1 MNAPSQ
7 NSGPAPFGHHATDR
21 NARRAWR
28 DAPRESTGVVAK
40 ALAILEAVADKP
52 QPTAISELA
61 TLLDMSKP
69 TAHRIATTLE
79 ALGFLKR
86 DLLSRKV
93 IEGDRLVHMA
103 LNTLHVAARRG
114 ARHAIL
120 QSLADATGETCN
132 LGVISGGTVVYVDR
146 VETEWPLGLRF
157 EPGARVPVHCTA
169 IGKMLLSE
177 LPPKR
182 REAYITSGKLRRYT
196 DKTITEPEALRLEL
210 ARIAEQGVSMDD
222 QEFLSGV
229 VCLAVPV
236 CDRNGRACAALAISA
251 AEARLTLD
259 NALSFLPQLREAAG
273 KFSESL
279 ASSD

>member
-1 MNAPSQ
+1 M
-7 NSGPAPFGHHATDR
+7 
-21 NARRAWR
+21 
-28 DAPRESTGVVAK
+28 VAK
-40 ALAILEAVADKP
+40 ALAILEAVADNP
-52 QPTAISELA
+52 QPTAISKLA

-79 ALGFLKR
+79 ELGFLQR
-86 DLLSRKV
+86 DVLSRKI

-103 LNTLHVAARRG
+103 LNTLRVAARRG

-132 LGVISGGTVVYVDR
+132 LGVISGGAVVYVDR

-196 DKTITEPEALRLEL
+196 DKTITEPEALRVEL

>member
-1 MNAPSQ
+1 M
-7 NSGPAPFGHHATDR
+7 
-21 NARRAWR
+21 
-28 DAPRESTGVVAK
+28 VAK
-40 ALAILEAVADKP
+40 ALAILEAVADNP

-69 TAHRIATTLE
+69 TAHRIATALE
-79 ALGFLKR
+79 ELGFLKR
-86 DLLSRKV
+86 DVLSRKV

-169 IGKMLLSE
+169 IGKMLLSV
-177 LPPKR
+177 LPSKR

-196 DKTITEPEALRLEL
+196 DGTITEPEALRVEL
-210 ARIAEQGVSMDD
+210 ARIARQGVSTDD

-236 CDRNGRACAALAISA
+236 CDRNDRACAALAISA

-259 NALSFLPQLREAAG
+259 NGMSFLPQLREAAG
-273 KFSESL
+273 KLSDSL

>member
-1 MNAPSQ
+1 MNARSQ
-7 NSGPAPFGHHATDR
+7 NSGPAAFGHDADDR
-21 NARRAWR
+21 NRRREWR
-28 DAPRESTGVVAK
+28 DAPRESAGVVAK
-40 ALAILEAVADKP
+40 ALAILEAVADNP
-52 QPTAISELA
+52 QPTAISQLA

-79 ALGFLKR
+79 ELGFLKR
-86 DLLSRKV
+86 DVLSRKV
-93 IEGDRLVHMA
+93 IEGDRLVRMA

-120 QSLADATGETCN
+120 QSLADTTGETCN
-132 LGVISGGTVVYVDR
+132 LGVISAGTVVYVDR

-182 REAYITSGKLRRYT
+182 REVYITSGKLRRYT
-196 DKTITEPEALRLEL
+196 DKTITEPEALRVEL
-210 ARIAEQGVSMDD
+210 ARIAKQGVSTDD

-236 CDRNGRACAALAISA
+236 CDRSGRACAALAISA
-251 AEARLTLD
+251 AEARLTLE

-273 KFSESL
+273 KLSESL

>member
-1 MNAPSQ
+1 MNPSSQ
-7 NSGPAPFGHHATDR
+7 SSRPSPIGHE
-21 NARRAWR
+21 ARVRKQHREWR
-28 DAPRESTGVVAK
+28 EPPREHTGVVAK
-40 ALAILEAVADKP
+40 ALAILEAVSNNP
-52 QPTAISELA
+52 QSTAISELA
-61 TLLDMSKP
+61 TLLNMSKP

-79 ALGFLKR
+79 ELGFLKR
-86 DLLSRKV
+86 DVLNRKV
-93 IEGDRLVHMA
+93 IEGDRLVDMA
-103 LNTLHVAARRG
+103 LATLHIAAGRS

-120 QSLADATGETCN
+120 QSLAHATGETCN
-132 LGVISGGTVVYVDR
+132 LGVMSGGTVVYVDR

-182 REAYITSGKLRRYT
+182 RESYITSGKLRRYT
-196 DKTITEPEALRLEL
+196 EKTITEPDALRVELE
-210 ARIAEQGVSMDD
+210 RIAKQGVSTDD

-236 CDRNGRACAALAISA
+236 CDRNDRVCAALAISA

-259 NALSFLPQLREAAG
+259 NALAYLPQLREAAD
-273 KFSESL
+273 KLTESL

>member
-1 MNAPSQ
+1 
-7 NSGPAPFGHHATDR
+7 
-21 NARRAWR
+21 
-28 DAPRESTGVVAK
+28 
-40 ALAILEAVADKP
+40 
-52 QPTAISELA
+52 
-61 TLLDMSKP
+61 MSKP
-69 TAHRIATTLE
+69 TAHRIATALE
-79 ALGFLKR
+79 ELGFLKR
-86 DLLSRKV
+86 DVFSRKV
-93 IEGDRLVHMA
+93 IEGDRLVHVA

-132 LGVISGGTVVYVDR
+132 LGVMSGGTVVYVDR

-196 DKTITEPEALRLEL
+196 DKTITEPEALRVEL
-210 ARIAEQGVSMDD
+210 DRIAEQGVSTDD

-251 AEARLTLD
+251 AEARLTLGQ
-259 NALSFLPQLREAAG
+259 ALSFVPQLREAAG
-273 KFSESL
+273 KLSESL

>member
-1 MNAPSQ
+1 M
-7 NSGPAPFGHHATDR
+7 GHQAGVHR
-21 NARRAWR
+21 QQRGWR
-28 DAPRESTGVVAK
+28 EPPREHTGVVAK
-40 ALAILEAVADKP
+40 ALAILEAVSNNP
-52 QPTAISELA
+52 QSTAISELA

-69 TAHRIATTLE
+69 TAHRIASTLE
-79 ALGFLKR
+79 ELGFLKR
-86 DLLSRKV
+86 DGLSRKF
-93 IEGDRLVHMA
+93 IEGDRLVDMA
-103 LNTLHVAARRG
+103 LGTLHVAAGRS

-132 LGVISGGTVVYVDR
+132 LGVMSGGTVVYVDR
-146 VETEWPLGLRF
+146 VETAWPLGLRF

-177 LPPKR
+177 LPPRR

-196 DKTITEPEALRLEL
+196 EKTITEPDALRVELE
-210 ARIAEQGVSMDD
+210 RIAKQGVSTDD

-259 NALSFLPQLREAAG
+259 NALAFLPRLREAAD
-273 KFSESL
+273 KLTESL
-279 ASSD
+279 ASPD

>member
-7 NSGPAPFGHHATDR
+7 NSGPAPFGHHAADR
-21 NARRAWR
+21 NARRAWS
-28 DAPRESTGVVAK
+28 DAPRESAGVVAK
-40 ALAILEAVADKP
+40 ALAILEAVADNA
-52 QPTAISELA
+52 QPTAISHLA

-79 ALGFLKR
+79 ELGFLQR
-86 DLLSRKV
+86 DVLSRKV

-103 LNTLHVAARRG
+103 LNTLRVAARRG

-132 LGVISGGTVVYVDR
+132 LGVISCGTVVYVDR

-196 DKTITEPEALRLEL
+196 DKTITEPEALRVEL
-210 ARIAEQGVSMDD
+210 ARIAKQGVSMDD

-236 CDRNGRACAALAISA
+236 RDRNGRACAALAISA